1 MKVFIFILVLWL
13 TPVWSA
19 ECQDFKFQE
28 APFTA
33 CTAKILE
40 DDIRL
45 FLHDKTGKIFGQFQK
60 LDNFLKEQD
69 LDIIFAT
76 NGGMYHADRSPVG
89 MYVENF
95 KEFSPIITRD
105 GPGNFGLLPNGVFCF
120 SKKEFLILET
130 KKFSQGKIQCQYAT
144 QSGTFVIYNGKI
156 NTKFIKEGTYKFVRS
171 GVGISR
177 DGLKAIF
184 LISNQ
189 AVNFHHFASTF
200 LDHFKIDNALYLDGN
215 ISRLYSPKIN
225 RIDCGFDIGPIVA
238 VVAPAE

>member
-1 MKVFIFILVLWL
+1 MKVFIIVLVLWL

-33 CTAKILE
+33 CTAKIPE

-45 FLHDKTGKIFGQFQK
+45 FLYDKTGNIYGQFQK
-60 LDNFLKEQD
+60 LDNFLQEER
-69 LDIIFAT
+69 LNIVFAT

-95 KEFSPIITRD
+95 KKVSPLIIGD

-120 SKKEFLILET
+120 NKKEFMILET
-130 KKFSQGKIQCQYAT
+130 EKFARSKIQCQYAT
-144 QSGTFVIYNGKI
+144 QSGPLLVIDGEI
-156 NTKFIKEGTYKFVRS
+156 HPKFIKNGTSKFVRS

-177 DGLKAIF
+177 DGSKAIF

-200 LDHFKIDNALYLDGN
+200 LDRLEIDNALYLDGN
-215 ISRLYSPKIN
+215 ISRLYSPKLN
-225 RIDCGFDIGPIVA
+225 RIDFGFDIGPVIA
-238 VVAPAE
+238 VVAPTE

>member
-28 APFTA
+28 AHFTA
-33 CTAKILE
+33 CTAELPK
-40 DDIRL
+40 DDVRL
-45 FLHDKTGKIFGQFQK
+45 FLNDKTGKIFGQFQK
-60 LDNFLKEQD
+60 LDTSLKEQG

-76 NGGMYHADRSPVG
+76 NGGMYHTDRSPVG
-89 MYVENF
+89 MYIENF
-95 KEFSPIITRD
+95 NEFSPLITRD

-120 SKKEFLILET
+120 NKQKFLILET
-130 KKFSQGKIQCQYAT
+130 KKFAQAKIQCQYAT
-144 QSGTFVIYNGKI
+144 QSGPLLVIDGKI
-156 NTKFIKEGTYKFVRS
+156 HPNFIKNGTSKFVRS

-177 DGLKAIF
+177 NGSKAIF
-184 LISNQ
+184 LISNE

-225 RIDCGFDIGPIVA
+225 RIDFGFDIGPIVA

>member
-28 APFTA
+28 AHFTA
-33 CTAKILE
+33 CTAKIPE

-45 FLHDKTGKIFGQFQK
+45 FLQDKTGKIFGQFQE

-95 KEFSPIITRD
+95 KEVSPLITRD

-120 SKKEFLILET
+120 NKKEFMILET
-130 KKFSQGKIQCQYAT
+130 EKFARSKIQCQYAT
-144 QSGTFVIYNGKI
+144 QSGPLLVIDGEI
-156 NTKFIKEGTYKFVRS
+156 HPKFIKNGTSKFVRS

-177 DGLKAIF
+177 DGSKAIF

-200 LDHFKIDNALYLDGN
+200 LDRLEVDNALYLDGN
-215 ISRLYSPKIN
+215 ISRLYSPKLN
-225 RIDCGFDIGPIVA
+225 RIDFGFDIGPIIA
-238 VVAPAE
+238 VVAPTE

>member
-1 MKVFIFILVLWL
+1 MKFFFFILALWL

-19 ECQDFKFQE
+19 ECQDFRFQE
-28 APFTA
+28 TPFTA
-33 CTAKILE
+33 CTAELPK
-40 DDIRL
+40 DDVRL
-45 FLHDKTGKIFGQFQK
+45 FLNDKTGKIFGQFQK
-60 LDNFLKEQD
+60 LDTSLKEQD

-76 NGGMYHADRSPVG
+76 NGGMYHTDRSPVG

-95 KEFSPIITRD
+95 NEFSPLITRD

-130 KKFSQGKIQCQYAT
+130 KKFAQGKIQCQYAT
-144 QSGTFVIYNGKI
+144 QSGPLLVIDGKI
-156 NTKFIKEGTYKFVRS
+156 HPKFIKDGTSKFVRS

-225 RIDCGFDIGPIVA
+225 RIDFGFDIGPIVA

>member
-13 TPVWSA
+13 SPVWSA
-19 ECQDFKFQE
+19 GCQDFKFQE

-33 CTAKILE
+33 CTVKIPE

-45 FLHDKTGKIFGQFQK
+45 FLYDKTGNIYGQFQK
-60 LDNFLKEQD
+60 LDNFLKEER
-69 LDIIFAT
+69 LNIIFAT

-95 KEFSPIITRD
+95 KGFSPLIISD

-120 SKKEFLILET
+120 NKKEFLILET
-130 KKFSQGKIQCQYAT
+130 KKFARSKIQCQYAT
-144 QSGTFVIYNGKI
+144 QSGPLLVMDGKI
-156 NTKFIKEGTYKFVRS
+156 HPKFIKDGTSKFVRS

-177 DGLKAIF
+177 DGSKAIF

-200 LDHFKIDNALYLDGN
+200 LYRLEIDNALYLDGN
-215 ISRLYSPKIN
+215 ISRLYSPKLN
-225 RIDCGFDIGPIVA
+225 RIDFGFDIGPIIA

>member
-1 MKVFIFILVLWL
+1 MKVFIIVLLLWL

-28 APFTA
+28 VPFTA
-33 CTAKILE
+33 CTAKIPE

-45 FLHDKTGKIFGQFQK
+45 FLYDKTGNIYGQFQK
-60 LDNFLKEQD
+60 LDNFLKEER
-69 LDIIFAT
+69 LNIIFAT

-95 KEFSPIITRD
+95 KEFSPLIISD

-120 SKKEFLILET
+120 NNKEFLILET
-130 KKFSQGKIQCQYAT
+130 ESFATRKIQCQYAT
-144 QSGTFVIYNGKI
+144 QSGPLLVIDGKI
-156 NTKFIKEGTYKFVRS
+156 HPKFIKNGTSKFVRS

-177 DGLKAIF
+177 DGSKAIF

-200 LDHFKIDNALYLDGN
+200 LDRLEIDNALYLDGN
-215 ISRLYSPKIN
+215 ISRLYSPKLN
-225 RIDCGFDIGPIVA
+225 RIDFGFDIGPIIA
-238 VVAPAE
+238 AVAPAE

>member
-19 ECQDFKFQE
+19 ECQGFKFQE
-28 APFTA
+28 VPFTA
-33 CTAKILE
+33 CTAKIPE

-45 FLHDKTGKIFGQFQK
+45 FLYDKTGKIYGQFQK
-60 LDNFLKEQD
+60 LDNFLREER
-69 LDIIFAT
+69 LNIVFAT

-95 KEFSPIITRD
+95 KEFSPLIISD

-120 SKKEFLILET
+120 NKKEFMILET
-130 KKFSQGKIQCQYAT
+130 EKFARSKIRCQYAT
-144 QSGTFVIYNGKI
+144 QSGPLLVIDGKI
-156 NTKFIKEGTYKFVRS
+156 HPKFIKDGASKFVRS

-177 DGLKAIF
+177 DGLEAIF

-189 AVNFHHFASTF
+189 PVNFYHFASTF
-200 LDHFKIDNALYLDGN
+200 LDHLKIDNALYLDGN
-215 ISRLYSPKIN
+215 ISRLYSPKLN
-225 RIDCGFDIGPIVA
+225 RIDFGFDIGPIVA

>member
-1 MKVFIFILVLWL
+1 MKVFIFVLVLWL

-28 APFTA
+28 VPFTA
-33 CTAKILE
+33 CTAKIPE

-45 FLHDKTGKIFGQFQK
+45 FLYDKTGNIYGQFQK
-60 LDNFLKEQD
+60 LDNFLKEER
-69 LDIIFAT
+69 LNIIFAT

-95 KEFSPIITRD
+95 KEFSPLIIRD

-120 SKKEFLILET
+120 NKKEFMILET
-130 KKFSQGKIQCQYAT
+130 EKFARSKIQCQYAT
-144 QSGTFVIYNGKI
+144 QSGPLLVIDGEI
-156 NTKFIKEGTYKFVRS
+156 HPKFIKNGTSKFVRS

-177 DGLKAIF
+177 DGSKAIF

-200 LDHFKIDNALYLDGN
+200 LDRLEIDNALYLDGN
-215 ISRLYSPKIN
+215 ISRLYSPKLN
-225 RIDCGFDIGPIVA
+225 RIDFGFDIGPIIA
-238 VVAPAE
+238 AVAPAE

>member
-1 MKVFIFILVLWL
+1 MKVFIIVLVLWL

-33 CTAKILE
+33 CTAKIPE

-45 FLHDKTGKIFGQFQK
+45 FLYDKTGKVYGQFQK
-60 LDNFLKEQD
+60 LDNFLKEGR
-69 LDIIFAT
+69 LNIIFAT

-89 MYVENF
+89 LYVENF
-95 KEFSPIITRD
+95 KEFSPLIIRD

-120 SKKEFLILET
+120 NKKEFMILET
-130 KKFSQGKIQCQYAT
+130 EKFARSQIKCQYAT
-144 QSGTFVIYNGKI
+144 QSGPLLVIDGEI
-156 NTKFIKEGTYKFVRS
+156 HPKFIKNGTSKFVRS

-177 DGLKAIF
+177 DGSKAIF

-200 LDHFKIDNALYLDGN
+200 LDRLEIDNALYLDGN
-215 ISRLYSPKIN
+215 ISRLYSPKLN
-225 RIDCGFDIGPIVA
+225 RIDFGFDIGPIIA

>member
-1 MKVFIFILVLWL
+1 MKVFIIVLVLWL

-33 CTAKILE
+33 CTAKIPE

-45 FLHDKTGKIFGQFQK
+45 FLYDKTGNIYGQFQK
-60 LDNFLKEQD
+60 LDNFLKEER
-69 LDIIFAT
+69 LNIIFAT

-95 KEFSPIITRD
+95 KKFSPLIISD

-120 SKKEFLILET
+120 NKKEFLILET
-130 KKFSQGKIQCQYAT
+130 ESFATSKIQCQYAT
-144 QSGTFVIYNGKI
+144 QSGPLLVIDGKI
-156 NTKFIKEGTYKFVRS
+156 HPKFIKNGTSKFVRS

-177 DGLKAIF
+177 DGSKAIF

-200 LDHFKIDNALYLDGN
+200 LDRLEIDNALYLDGN
-215 ISRLYSPKIN
+215 ISRLYSPKLN
-225 RIDCGFDIGPIVA
+225 RIDFGFDIGPIIA

>member
-28 APFTA
+28 AHFTA
-33 CTAKILE
+33 CTAKIPE

-45 FLHDKTGKIFGQFQK
+45 FLQDKTGKIFGQFQE

-95 KEFSPIITRD
+95 KEFSPLITRD

-130 KKFSQGKIQCQYAT
+130 KKFAQGKIQCQYAT
-144 QSGTFVIYNGKI
+144 QSGPLLVIDGKI
-156 NTKFIKEGTYKFVRS
+156 HPKFIKDGTSKFVRS

-189 AVNFHHFASTF
+189 AVNFNHFASTF

-225 RIDCGFDIGPIVA
+225 RMDFGFDIGPIIA

>member
-1 MKVFIFILVLWL
+1 MKFFFIILALWL

-19 ECQDFKFQE
+19 ECQDFRFQE
-28 APFTA
+28 TPFTA
-33 CTAKILE
+33 CTAELPK
-40 DDIRL
+40 DDVRL
-45 FLHDKTGKIFGQFQK
+45 FLNDKTGKIFGQFQK
-60 LDNFLKEQD
+60 LDTSLKEQG

-120 SKKEFLILET
+120 NKKEFLILET
-130 KKFSQGKIQCQYAT
+130 KKFAQGKIQCQYAT
-144 QSGTFVIYNGKI
+144 QSGPLLVINGKI
-156 NTKFIKEGTYKFVRS
+156 HPKFIKDGTSKFVRS

-177 DGLKAIF
+177 DGLEAIF

-189 AVNFHHFASTF
+189 AVNFYHFASTF
-200 LDHFKIDNALYLDGN
+200 LDHLKIDNALYLDGN
-215 ISRLYSPKIN
+215 ISRLYSPKLN
-225 RIDCGFDIGPIVA
+225 RIDFGFDIGPIVA

>member
-1 MKVFIFILVLWL
+1 MKVFIIVLVLWL

-33 CTAKILE
+33 CTAKIPE

-45 FLHDKTGKIFGQFQK
+45 FLYDKTGNIYGQFQK
-60 LDNFLKEQD
+60 LDNFLKEER
-69 LDIIFAT
+69 LNIIFAT

-95 KEFSPIITRD
+95 KKVSPLIIGD

-120 SKKEFLILET
+120 NKKEFMILET
-130 KKFSQGKIQCQYAT
+130 EKFARSKIQCQYAT
-144 QSGTFVIYNGKI
+144 QSGPLLVIDGEI
-156 NTKFIKEGTYKFVRS
+156 HPKFIKNGTSKFVRS

-177 DGLKAIF
+177 DGSKAIF

-200 LDHFKIDNALYLDGN
+200 LDRLEIDNALYLDGN
-215 ISRLYSPKIN
+215 ISRLYSPKLN
-225 RIDCGFDIGPIVA
+225 RIDFGFDIGPIIA

>member
-1 MKVFIFILVLWL
+1 MKVFIIVLVLWL

-33 CTAKILE
+33 CTAKIPE

-45 FLHDKTGKIFGQFQK
+45 FLYDKTGNIYGQFQK
-60 LDNFLKEQD
+60 LDNFLKEER
-69 LDIIFAT
+69 LNIIFAT

-95 KEFSPIITRD
+95 KEFSPLIIGD

-120 SKKEFLILET
+120 NNKEFMILET
-130 KKFSQGKIQCQYAT
+130 EKFARSKIQCQYAT
-144 QSGTFVIYNGKI
+144 QSGPLLVIDGKI
-156 NTKFIKEGTYKFVRS
+156 HPKFIKNGTSKFVRS

-177 DGLKAIF
+177 DGSKAIF

-200 LDHFKIDNALYLDGN
+200 LDRLEIDNALYLDGN
-215 ISRLYSPKIN
+215 ISRLYSPKLN
-225 RIDCGFDIGPIVA
+225 RIDFGFDIGPIIA
-238 VVAPAE
+238 VVAPTE

>member
-1 MKVFIFILVLWL
+1 MKVFIIVLVLWL

-33 CTAKILE
+33 CTAKIPE

-45 FLHDKTGKIFGQFQK
+45 FLYDKTGNIYGQFQK
-60 LDNFLKEQD
+60 LDNFLKEER
-69 LDIIFAT
+69 LNIIFAT

-95 KEFSPIITRD
+95 KKFSPLIIGD

-120 SKKEFLILET
+120 NKKEFMILET
-130 KKFSQGKIQCQYAT
+130 EKFARSKIQCQYAT
-144 QSGTFVIYNGKI
+144 QSGPLLVIDGKI
-156 NTKFIKEGTYKFVRS
+156 HPKFIKNGTSKFVRS

-177 DGLKAIF
+177 DGSKAIF

-200 LDHFKIDNALYLDGN
+200 LDRLEIDNALYLDGN
-215 ISRLYSPKIN
+215 ISRLYSPKLN
-225 RIDCGFDIGPIVA
+225 RIDFGFDIGPIIA

>member
-28 APFTA
+28 AHFTA
-33 CTAKILE
+33 CTAKIPE

-45 FLHDKTGKIFGQFQK
+45 FLQDQTGKIFGQFQE
-60 LDNFLKEQD
+60 LDNFLKEQG

-95 KEFSPIITRD
+95 NEFSPLINRK

-120 SKKEFLILET
+120 NKKEFLILET
-130 KKFSQGKIQCQYAT
+130 KKFARSKIQCQYAT
-144 QSGTFVIYNGKI
+144 QSGPLLVMDGKI
-156 NTKFIKEGTYKFVRS
+156 HPKFIKDGTSKFVRS
-171 GVGISR
+171 GVGTSK
-177 DGLKAIF
+177 DGLEAIF

-189 AVNFHHFASTF
+189 AVNFYHFANTF
-200 LDHFKIDNALYLDGN
+200 LDHLKIDNALYLDGN
-215 ISRLYSPKIN
+215 ISRLYSPKLN
-225 RIDCGFDIGPIVA
+225 RIDFGFDIGPIVA

>member
-1 MKVFIFILVLWL
+1 MKVFFLILVLWL

-28 APFTA
+28 VPFTA
-33 CTAKILE
+33 CTAKIPE

-45 FLHDKTGKIFGQFQK
+45 FLYDKTGNIFGQFQK

-69 LDIIFAT
+69 LNIIFAT

-95 KEFSPIITRD
+95 KKVSPLIIGD

-120 SKKEFLILET
+120 NKKEFMILET
-130 KKFSQGKIQCQYAT
+130 EKFARSKIQCQYAT
-144 QSGTFVIYNGKI
+144 QSGPLLVIDGEI
-156 NTKFIKEGTYKFVRS
+156 HPKFIKNGTSKFVRS
-171 GVGISR
+171 GVGISK
-177 DGLKAIF
+177 DGSKAIF

-200 LDHFKIDNALYLDGN
+200 LDRLEIDNALYLDGN
-215 ISRLYSPKIN
+215 ISRLYSPKLN
-225 RIDCGFDIGPIVA
+225 RIDFGFDIGPIIA

>member
-1 MKVFIFILVLWL
+1 MKVFIIILVLWL

-28 APFTA
+28 AHFTA
-33 CTAKILE
+33 CTAKIPE

-45 FLHDKTGKIFGQFQK
+45 FLQDQTGKIFGQFQE

-95 KEFSPIITRD
+95 KEFSPLINRE

-120 SKKEFLILET
+120 NKKEFLILET
-130 KKFSQGKIQCQYAT
+130 KKFARSKIQCQYAT
-144 QSGTFVIYNGKI
+144 QSGPLLVIDGKI
-156 NTKFIKEGTYKFVRS
+156 HPKFIKNGTSKFVRS
-171 GVGISR
+171 GVGITT
-177 DGLKAIF
+177 DGSKAIF
-184 LISNQ
+184 LDR
-189 AVNFHHFASTF
+189 
-200 LDHFKIDNALYLDGN
+200 LEIDNALYLDGN
-215 ISRLYSPKIN
+215 ISRLYSPKLN
-225 RIDCGFDIGPIVA
+225 RIDFGFDIGPIIA
-238 VVAPAE
+238 AVAPAE

>member
-1 MKVFIFILVLWL
+1 MKVFIIVLVLWL

-33 CTAKILE
+33 CTAKIPE

-45 FLHDKTGKIFGQFQK
+45 FLYDKTGNIYGQFQK
-60 LDNFLKEQD
+60 LDNFLKEER
-69 LDIIFAT
+69 LNIIFAT

-95 KEFSPIITRD
+95 KKFSPLIIGD

-120 SKKEFLILET
+120 NKKEFMILET
-130 KKFSQGKIQCQYAT
+130 EKFARSKIQCQYAT
-144 QSGTFVIYNGKI
+144 QSGPLLVIDGEI
-156 NTKFIKEGTYKFVRS
+156 HPKFIKNGTSKFVRS

-177 DGLKAIF
+177 DGSKAIF

-200 LDHFKIDNALYLDGN
+200 LDRLEIDNALYLDGN
-215 ISRLYSPKIN
+215 ISRLYSPKLN
-225 RIDCGFDIGPIVA
+225 RIDFGFDIGPIIA